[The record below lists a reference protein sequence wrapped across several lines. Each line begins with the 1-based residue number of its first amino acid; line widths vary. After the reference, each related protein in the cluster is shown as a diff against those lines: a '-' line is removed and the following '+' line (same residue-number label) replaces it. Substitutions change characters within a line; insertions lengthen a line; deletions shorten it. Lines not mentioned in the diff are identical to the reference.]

1 MSLIGD
7 RSASFVVRIWRERS
21 ENADA
26 EVEWRG
32 SVECVRSSTKVYFRE
47 LRVIEDFLVRQL
59 RQIGIDARRK
69 ARIPDKPAASAVASP
84 TTRMNGYVKRS
95 SGPSTVF
102 LNGEG
107 VVETSQPDSPRVP
120 HGKDDKV
127 SVPVGDAGI
136 RVPLKPGEVLDS
148 GTGEVHDVLG
158 GGEIRVRPRSIE

>member
-1 MSLIGD
+1 MKRAAL
-7 RSASFVVRIWRERS
+7 A
-21 ENADA
+21 
-26 EVEWRG
+26 
-32 SVECVRSSTKVYFRE
+32 
-47 LRVIEDFLVRQL
+47 LLLVLPALHARPVFAQEFGRL
-59 RQIGIDARRK
+59 FFTPEQRAALDARRK

-120 HGKDDKV
+120 HGNDDKV

>member
-69 ARIPDKPAASAVASP
+69 ARLPVKPSRRSRPRRAPAA
-84 TTRMNGYVKRS
+84 K
-95 SGPSTVF
+95 
-102 LNGEG
+102 
-107 VVETSQPDSPRVP
+107 
-120 HGKDDKV
+120 
-127 SVPVGDAGI
+127 
-136 RVPLKPGEVLDS
+136 
-148 GTGEVHDVLG
+148 
-158 GGEIRVRPRSIE
+158 RVRER